1 MGTSTALLAATSN
14 VGFQKRKRKKKRK
27 EKVKSGVVAGLLNVV
42 LLLGV
47 KENRPDI
54 KLLKVESRK

>member
-1 MGTSTALLAATSN
+1 VLDFGE
-14 VGFQKRKRKKKRK
+14 K
-27 EKVKSGVVAGLLNVV
+27 EKEVKSGDVVGWLSVL

-54 KLLKVESRK
+54 KLLKV